1 MFLGSLYINA
11 ELAWRGRNRTQEI
24 MFAISLWHHN
34 NLYQT
39 QISFFQF
46 FIIIIIQIM
55 YEGSKLS
62 KRSFKDAWIKVFCG
76 VSFFSWQK
84 WFELDSVH
92 PSLSAPAH
100 MLSSYRLQYS
110 CPVWK
115 WTNLTSI
122 SNLFFIII
130 NVLPELQSCFF
141 QSFLFEFPWI
151 FHPDVHLQN
160 WLWLFSWK
168 LLWLDWLFLFPNSA
182 PHEYL
187 SQQWTAWCVP

>member
-1 MFLGSLYINA
+1 
-11 ELAWRGRNRTQEI
+11 
-24 MFAISLWHHN
+24 
-34 NLYQT
+34 
-39 QISFFQF
+39 
-46 FIIIIIQIM
+46 M

-76 VSFFSWQK
+76 VSFFLWQK

-122 SNLFFIII
+122 SNFFFIII
-130 NVLPELQSCFF
+130 NSTWTSELLLPIFSLWNSLDISPWCASKVIVAVLLEVAMTWLAVFVSKFSSTWI
-141 QSFLFEFPWI
+141 SFSI
-151 FHPDVHLQN
+151 V
-160 WLWLFSWK
+160 
-168 LLWLDWLFLFPNSA
+168 NSLMC
-182 PHEYL
+182 PL
-187 SQQWTAWCVP
+187 KI